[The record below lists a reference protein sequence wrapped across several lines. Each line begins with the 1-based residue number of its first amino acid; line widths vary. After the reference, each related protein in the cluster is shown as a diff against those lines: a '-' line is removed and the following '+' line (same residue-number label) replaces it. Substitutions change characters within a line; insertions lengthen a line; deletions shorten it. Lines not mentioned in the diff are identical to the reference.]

1 MMKNIPVSD
10 DYDNYE
16 IYQKIKKKSSG
27 GRKTSKRKVQKKN
40 IEKKRDDGN
49 NCIVTISVDSSV
61 LNLDGSSLLI
71 ECLTELSK
79 EKDFICVELLLKPH
93 STMKDKA
100 EKICWKVRSRG
111 LSWGMSEKDDFS
123 PDSPIT
129 KNNVLITGND
139 VLAVA
144 WLDANGKAILC
155 KPDRVVQN
163 FLMLN
168 LENDDIM
175 KVLKQYIHLD

>member
-1 MMKNIPVSD
+1 MKNIPISD

-27 GRKTSKRKVQKKN
+27 GRKMSKRKVQKN
-40 IEKKRDDGN
+40 IDKKRGDVSN
-49 NCIVTISVDSSV
+49 SIVTISVDSSV
-61 LNLDGSSLLI
+61 LSLDGSNLLI

-79 EKDFICVELLLKPH
+79 EKDFICVEFLLKPH
-93 STMKDKA
+93 STMKDKV

-111 LSWGMSEKDDFS
+111 LSWGISEKDDFS
-123 PDSPIT
+123 PDSSIT
-129 KNNVLITGND
+129 KDNVMITGND
-139 VLAVA
+139 VLAVT

-155 KPDRVVQN
+155 RPDRVVQN
-163 FLMLN
+163 FLMLS